1 MWFKVFVLLRL
12 PLGVICMIGYV
23 SALSLSNDQR
33 MGALGAAL
41 TVGADFFLWVTSVKL
56 FRRRKSALR
65 LAWCGLALETVGGV
79 LLLGAADYTNT
90 SEFELTAAL
99 VSASIV
105 LVVWTLPNALLFYR
119 VRSLFVEDAG
129 PKK

>member
-1 MWFKVFVLLRL
+1 
-12 PLGVICMIGYV
+12 
-23 SALSLSNDQR
+23 

-65 LAWCGLALETVGGV
+65 LAWWLLAIESLGGI

-90 SEFELTAAL
+90 REFELSAAL
-99 VSASIV
+99 VFACIV
-105 LVVWTLPNALLFYR
+105 LMAWTLPNALVFYLSR
-119 VRSLFVEDAG
+119 GKFAESAESKPQARE
-129 PKK
+129 K